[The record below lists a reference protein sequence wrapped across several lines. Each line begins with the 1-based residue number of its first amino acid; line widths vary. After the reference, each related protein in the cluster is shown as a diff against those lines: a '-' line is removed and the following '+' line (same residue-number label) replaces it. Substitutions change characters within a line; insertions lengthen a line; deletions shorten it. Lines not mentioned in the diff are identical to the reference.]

1 MWKGVI
7 DMAEKLCELRKKGG
21 GGGRYNETSLWT
33 NPSPTSDFAGQE
45 VTLSDS
51 IENYKY
57 IKINFAYATSYNT
70 GKCNTS
76 VVFSV
81 DDFKNMTYSTNDRHN
96 IGALSV
102 QNQSNTAYNRIL
114 FYVSNTAVRFGTCY
128 QQGTNTAS
136 NANSIPLEILGLN
149 ELDHGK
155 RFDETTLWT
164 NNAPTNTFAGQSVT
178 ISEDMDNFDY
188 IKVKF
193 RLSTTDATESSC
205 SFVVSELK
213 QFTTTSISPVG
224 SIAGYTASSTSY
236 ARFIS
241 YESDTSIKIT
251 GGFRLNTSGS
261 SNSVLIPTSIVGC
274 KFK

>member
-1 MWKGVI
+1 
-7 DMAEKLCELRKKGG
+7 MAEKLCTLRTKGG
-21 GGGRYNETSLWT
+21 GGGRYTETSLWT
-33 NPSPTSDFAGQE
+33 NQSPSSDFAGQE

-57 IKINFAYATSYNT
+57 IKINYAYATSYNT

-76 VVFSV
+76 IVVSV

-149 ELDHGK
+149 ELDHGV
-155 RFDETTLWT
+155 RPTIPYFGANVTGANTRSAATLKIDT
-164 NNAPTNTFAGQSVT
+164 EDYDNLTIGSVT
-178 ISEDMDNFDY
+178 KDSGIT
-188 IKVKF
+188 VKNAQI
-193 RLSTTDATESSC
+193 RDANNT
-205 SFVVSELK
+205 L
-213 QFTTTSISPVG
+213 I
-224 SIAGYTASSTSY
+224 YT
-236 ARFIS
+236 I
-241 YESDTSIKIT
+241 
-251 GGFRLNTSGS
+251 NV
-261 SNSVLIPTSIVGC
+261 SNSMQTFDVSNYSVVIIVLDAQGTTAWTSLVANNISLS
-274 KFK
+274 K